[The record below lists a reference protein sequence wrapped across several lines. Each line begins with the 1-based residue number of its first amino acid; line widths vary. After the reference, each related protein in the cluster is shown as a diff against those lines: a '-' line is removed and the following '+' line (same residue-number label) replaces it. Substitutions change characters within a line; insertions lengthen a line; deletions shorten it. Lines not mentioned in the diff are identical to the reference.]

1 MAEEEKTTVAAE
13 QEEDARLVALVSQE
27 GDSFNVSLDVAQMS
41 ELVKTMIDG
50 ERGALLRHTPNTC
63 CFSAPFPR
71 AFPEATPLP
80 ASSPRFYLVWP
91 NPRTAP
97 ARSQTSRTTRTRH
110 RRSRFRT

>member
-50 ERGALLRHTPNTC
+50 ERGALLRHAPHTC
-63 CFSAPFPR
+63 CFSAPFLR
-71 AFPEATPLP
+71 AFPRSAFPCC
-80 ASSPRFYLVWP
+80 PRVRPDSFL
-91 NPRTAP
+91 
-97 ARSQTSRTTRTRH
+97 
-110 RRSRFRT
+110 